1 LEADVGDDQ
10 DHKAD
15 GKRPRQSVAAG
26 APKSLG
32 ADPKSRK
39 QIIFAGLLGL
49 FRRQLRIGLQNLR
62 RRRFD
67 MIAGFG
73 NNLDDG

>member
-26 APKSLG
+26 TPKSLG
-32 ADPKSRK
+32 ADPKSRE
-39 QIIFAGLLGL
+39 QIIFAGLLTL
-49 FRRQLRIGLQNLR
+49 
-62 RRRFD
+62 
-67 MIAGFG
+67 AGPT
-73 NNLDDG
+73 